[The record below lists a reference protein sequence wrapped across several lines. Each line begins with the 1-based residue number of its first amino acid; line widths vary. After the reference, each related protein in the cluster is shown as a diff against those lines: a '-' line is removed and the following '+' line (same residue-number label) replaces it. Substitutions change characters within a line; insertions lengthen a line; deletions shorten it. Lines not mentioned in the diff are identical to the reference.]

1 MLFRLI
7 LIGFLI
13 FIVYIII
20 KFFRFLNKLNLIFR
34 SSKEPNTQPKK
45 SNLMVKDEVC
55 NTYLPK
61 EDAIEVNI
69 NGKKYYFCSK
79 ECKQKFLEEHKKG
92 FLEKS

>member
-1 MLFRLI
+1 M
-7 LIGFLI
+7 

-45 SNLMVKDEVC
+45 TNLMVKDEVC

-61 EDAIEVNI
+61 DDAIEFNFK
-69 NGKKYYFCSK
+69 GQKLFFCSN
-79 ECKQKFLEEHKKG
+79 ECKQKFLKGYKGG
-92 FLEKS
+92 FLKNNLDKQ